1 MRQVRV
7 RLGIL
12 SLLLGTLIGCA
23 DATPVPSGAQVVQL
37 TVTDSSVVLQP
48 DTVRAG
54 DVYLALES
62 PPNGTFAFV
71 ARQDS
76 GTATPGPMTQDAI
89 ERLRDGE
96 NANTILTSF
105 DAGGCSPEQDAEA
118 RGKVGYCGN
127 VAKMTVSPGLYAI
140 VGTTPDGDLGPGGYS
155 PMAVL
160 TVVP

>member
-1 MRQVRV
+1 VRPDRV
-7 RLGIL
+7 RLGIV

-23 DATPVPSGAQVVQL
+23 QATPVPAGAQVVQV
-37 TVTDSSVVLQP
+37 TMTDSSVVLQP

-62 PPNGTFAFV
+62 PPTGTFAFV

-76 GTATPGPMTQDAI
+76 GTATPGPMTDDAI
-89 ERLRDGE
+89 ERLRGGE

-105 DAGGCSPEQDAEA
+105 EAGGCSPEQDAAA

-127 VAKMTVSPGLYAI
+127 VAKTTVSPGRYAI
-140 VGTTPDGDLGPGGYS
+140 VGTSPDGDLGPGGYS
-155 PMAVL
+155 SMAIL
-160 TVVP
+160 TVLP